1 VESVT
6 DKKSKDWK
14 DNRLATLVTNKD
26 AANKRS
32 SGPQKFR
39 DRKSVAYVAMAV
51 FTFLYYMR
59 PQDVIPGLE
68 VLPLEKLG
76 GAIALL
82 ALIFGARPKDRHG
95 LPLELKILLALEAQM
110 ILCIPFAY
118 WRGGAFDAV
127 FTKFSKGI
135 IVALL
140 IGLIISKLY
149 EIRKLLYIQ
158 AASVAFVAAASVVAH
173 RTAAGRLEGIQKGIL
188 ENPNDLAIAVAI
200 NFPLCMAFMFGA
212 KGGFRKAL
220 WALGLVFMMYCVLIT
235 YSRSGMI
242 ALAITAL
249 ICLWEYGVRQKRTL
263 LLFGAGAFGVVALGV
278 AVMTPHFIPRMLSIT
293 QGNIEG
299 SGDRGSLAARETLL
313 KQSIQIA
320 LHHPLFGVGPGNFP
334 VVTGEWRVAH
344 NSYTELAA
352 EAGFPALFLFVL
364 LLYTS
369 SRKVNLIRKLPGYA
383 ADENIRLWTSAL
395 WASLVAYAVG
405 SMFASTEYNLFPYFM
420 VGYVCALYRIAS
432 KPAETPAPVADGE
445 PNEQFKVAANRK
457 REFAWSR

>member
-1 VESVT
+1 M
-6 DKKSKDWK
+6 
-14 DNRLATLVTNKD
+14 ATLVTNSD
-26 AANKRS
+26 TAHKRS
-32 SGPQKFR
+32 FLPQRLR
-39 DRKSVAYVAMAV
+39 DRKSVAYLALAV

-59 PQDVIPGLE
+59 PQDVIPGLD
-68 VLPLEKLG
+68 VLPLEKIG
-76 GAIALL
+76 AAIAFL

-110 ILCIPFAY
+110 ILSIPFAY
-118 WRGGAFDAV
+118 WRGGAFQAV
-127 FTKFSKGI
+127 FTKFSKGV

-149 EIRKLLYIQ
+149 EIRKLMYIQ
-158 AASVAFVAAASVVAH
+158 AASVAFVAAVSVLVH
-173 RTAAGRLEGIQKGIL
+173 HTDGGRLMGIQKGIL

-212 KGGFRKAL
+212 KSGFRKAV
-220 WALGLVFMMYCVLIT
+220 WAIGLVFMMYCVLIT

-242 ALAITAL
+242 ALVITVL

-263 LLFGAGAFGVVALGV
+263 LLIGAGVFGVVALGV
-278 AVMTPHFIPRMLSIT
+278 AVMTPHFIPRMMSIT

-299 SGDRGSLAARETLL
+299 SGDRGSLEARETLL
-313 KQSIQIA
+313 RQSIVIA
-320 LHHPLFGVGPGNFP
+320 FQHPLFGVGPGNFP

-369 SRKVNLIRKLPGYA
+369 SRKVNLTRKLPGYA

-432 KPAETPAPVADGE
+432 KPVETPAPAANGGR
-445 PNEQFKVAANRK
+445 NGQFKVETNRK
-457 REFAWSR
+457 SEFAWSR

>member
-1 VESVT
+1 MEPLVQGGGGN
-6 DKKSKDWK
+6 
-14 DNRLATLVTNKD
+14 NRVATVATNGTKGAKAKTWVP
-26 AANKRS
+26 AALK
-32 SGPQKFR
+32 
-39 DRKSVAYVAMAV
+39 DRKSVAYLAMAV

-68 VLPLEKLG
+68 TLPLEKIG
-76 GAIALL
+76 GGIAFLALL
-82 ALIFGARPKDRHG
+82 FGARPKDGHG
-95 LPLELKILLALEAQM
+95 LPLELKVLLALEAQM
-110 ILCIPFAY
+110 ILSIPFAY

-158 AASVAFVAAASVVAH
+158 AASVAGVAAASVLYH
-173 RTAAGRLEGIQKGIL
+173 KTYGGRLYGIQKGIL

-200 NFPLCMAFMFGA
+200 NFPLCVAFMFGA

-220 WALGLVFMMYCVLIT
+220 WAIGLVFMMYCVLIT

-242 ALAITAL
+242 ALVITCV
-249 ICLWEYGVRQKRTL
+249 ICLWEYGVKQKRTL
-263 LLFGAGAFGVVALGV
+263 LLFGAGAFGVMALAVAL
-278 AVMTPHFIPRMLSIT
+278 MTPHFIPRMLSLV
-293 QGNIEG
+293 QGNISG
-299 SGDRGSLAARETLL
+299 SGDLGSLEARETLL
-313 KQSIQIA
+313 KQSISMA
-320 LHHPLFGVGPGNFP
+320 FHHPLFGVGPGNFP

-352 EAGFPALFLFVL
+352 EAGFPALFLFVAM
-364 LLYTS
+364 LYTS
-369 SRKVNLIRKLPGYA
+369 FRKVNKIRDLPGYA

-395 WASLVAYAVG
+395 WASLAAYAIG

-432 KPAETPAPVADGE
+432 KPAEAPAPKTNGGRYGE
-445 PNEQFKVAANRK
+445 SRVPATRK
-457 REFAWSR
+457 GEYAWSR